1 MKLCLIRIIRKL
13 HRGSKKNSRY
23 HVSTPVAIVDTVNL
37 MGTNVSRASLA
48 NPNLIQDLGIK
59 IDSEVFISKRGDIIP
74 KIEEVIHT
82 PPDAKDIPIPSMC
95 EVCNITLINEGTRL
109 YCPNTTC
116 PKRLYHRIVKWI
128 KKLEVKHFSEKL
140 MLKPLFDSRKIKT
153 IADLYTLNVSDLT
166 RLEQVQELSA
176 KKALDNLLAVKEIPL
191 EKFIA
196 GFDIENIGEDLT
208 K

>member
-1 MKLCLIRIIRKL
+1 
-13 HRGSKKNSRY
+13 
-23 HVSTPVAIVDTVNL
+23 
-37 MGTNVSRASLA
+37 
-48 NPNLIQDLGIK
+48 
-59 IDSEVFISKRGDIIP
+59 
-74 KIEEVIHT
+74 
-82 PPDAKDIPIPSMC
+82 
-95 EVCNITLINEGTRL
+95 
-109 YCPNTTC
+109 
-116 PKRLYHRIVKWI
+116 
-128 KKLEVKHFSEKL
+128 